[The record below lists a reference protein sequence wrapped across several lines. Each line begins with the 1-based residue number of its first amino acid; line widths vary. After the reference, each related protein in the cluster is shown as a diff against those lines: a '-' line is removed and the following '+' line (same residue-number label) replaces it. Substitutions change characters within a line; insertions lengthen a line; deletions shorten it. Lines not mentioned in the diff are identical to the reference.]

1 MKIIRIFLFVLIIIG
16 VIALITEKIW
26 VPKLVD
32 RIIKMENISVVLP
45 ATEQNIPKEDG
56 RQCYTYNHEAT
67 KTEPYAVSEFI
78 DMNIKGK
85 VVTGTKTGTQKGPD
99 MTNGYTGTIEGNL
112 EGDTITSV
120 FSYVIE
126 GSKNKEKEIYKVSKI
141 GLEKLRYPLVDS
153 KGILVP
159 DITKEFKTLSYS
171 RVGCTASN

>member
-16 VIALITEKIW
+16 IIALVTEKIW

-32 RIIKMENISVVLP
+32 RIIKMENISVVFP
-45 ATEQNIPKEDG
+45 VVEQNIFQEDE
-56 RQCYTYNHEAT
+56 RQCYIYNHEAI

-78 DMNIKGK
+78 DINIKGNM
-85 VVTGTKTGTQKGPD
+85 VMGTKTGSQKGPD

-126 GSKNKEKEIYKVSKI
+126 GSKNKEKEIYKISKTGI
-141 GLEKLRYPLVDS
+141 EKLRYPLIES

-159 DITKEFKTLSYS
+159 DTTKEFKILSYP
-171 RVGCTASN
+171 RVSCIPSN